1 MLTMLMRSPR
11 IRIPLLESLLLQQQL
26 ELDFFQSSSFSNT
39 FRGRA
44 RFVSDATMMMNTPQH
59 PHGSA
64 HHAHRAHQQLIRRR
78 GFAVGKSEEEGKFK
92 KINAD
97 NKKQHQENAT
107 KHNSAAEQQHWMPT
121 RWRTWLDDKA
131 RDAWLDGV
139 AARASNANDIRLQGR
154 GDMLREAASKQFDEL
169 FKKHA
174 SKYNLDVPG
183 PERTHVQAAC
193 MAIATTNVLKPWVGE
208 AEAHRLA
215 SEHVGRNAVEEA
227 VWGGMLATAYFLS
240 PSKRRFLKTR
250 ARLFALD
257 HGSVLDANVKHDDDE
272 GTVSIHVTRCVLKD
286 IMQGDDQLLT
296 SFCCGAEASRF
307 HNASFVN
314 RFVKTE
320 HRVSDENGDGGGGCH
335 LSWRLL

>member
-1 MLTMLMRSPR
+1 
-11 IRIPLLESLLLQQQL
+11 
-26 ELDFFQSSSFSNT
+26 
-39 FRGRA
+39 
-44 RFVSDATMMMNTPQH
+44 MNTPQH
-59 PHGSA
+59 PHGSVSA
-64 HHAHRAHQQLIRRR
+64 HHAHRAHRAHQQLIRRR

-107 KHNSAAEQQHWMPT
+107 SHNSAAEQQHWMPT

-131 RDAWLDGV
+131 RDAWLDGI
-139 AARASNANDIRLQGR
+139 AARASNANDLRLQGR

>member
-1 MLTMLMRSPR
+1 
-11 IRIPLLESLLLQQQL
+11 
-26 ELDFFQSSSFSNT
+26 
-39 FRGRA
+39 
-44 RFVSDATMMMNTPQH
+44 MNTPQRCSGSGS
-59 PHGSA
+59 GSA
-64 HHAHRAHQQLIRRR
+64 HHAHQQLILRR
-78 GFAVGKSEEEGKFK
+78 GFAVGKSEEEGK
-92 KINAD
+92 KINSD
-97 NKKQHQENAT
+97 NNKQHQENAT
-107 KHNSAAEQQHWMPT
+107 SHNSAAEQQHWMPT

-139 AARASNANDIRLQGR
+139 AARASNANDLRLQGR